1 MSTKIAS
8 FRVNVWVGI
17 ECLSFDWDR
26 FPKLRQALRSLDFGI
41 AIEWQPMGFGAGFRR
56 VFPHMFRP
64 KLLALSFTK
73 IDVADLGNH
82 AEYEKY
88 EIFTHQLSTLPKI
101 K

>member
-1 MSTKIAS
+1 
-8 FRVNVWVGI
+8 
-17 ECLSFDWDR
+17 
-26 FPKLRQALRSLDFGI
+26 
-41 AIEWQPMGFGAGFRR
+41 MGFGAGFRR